1 MTWAQMKVD
10 KAETERRQGIAVK
23 MNLIWDK
30 MNRAPD
36 EKTRRR
42 YVRQLAAIRKQEAAW
57 MKEAAYFLY

>member
-42 YVRQLAAIRKQEAAW
+42 YSRQLAAIRKQEAAW
-57 MKEAAYFLY
+57 MKDAAYFLY

>member
-10 KAETERRQGIAVK
+10 KAETERRQGIVVK

-42 YVRQLAAIRKQEAAW
+42 YSRQHAAIRKQEAAW
-57 MKEAAYFLY
+57 MKDAAYFLY